1 MKLIDLHCD
10 TIDKLMDYPD
20 ECLYEN
26 NFSIDINKLK
36 KAESLVQVFA
46 LYFDLDRYRED
57 PFSRFENMANRFFK
71 EIEMNKELIS
81 LARSYDDITANQKQ
95 NKVSAILS
103 IEEGGAINGKIDNL
117 HKIYERGVRL
127 ITLNW
132 NYENE
137 IGYPHN
143 SKNHKNK
150 GLKLFGIDVVKTM
163 NELGM
168 IIDVSH
174 LNDGGFYDVAKV
186 SQKPFIASHSN
197 ARSIT
202 NHSRNLSDDMIKVL
216 ANKGGVMGINFCNAF
231 LGDSSVSSIDEI
243 ANHIKY
249 IVKIGGIDVVAMG
262 TDFDGIL
269 NRVEIE
275 NISEMHKLEYKL
287 LKLGFKEEE
296 IEKIMYKNALRVLK
310 DVL

>member
-10 TIDKLMDYPD
+10 TIDRLMDYPN
-20 ECLYEN
+20 EGLYKN
-26 NFSIDINKLK
+26 SLSVDINKLK

-46 LYFDLDRYRED
+46 LYFDLDRYREN
-57 PFSRFENMANRFFK
+57 PFSRFEKMAEKFFK
-71 EIEMNKELIS
+71 EIEMNNESIS
-81 LARSYDDITANQKQ
+81 LARSYDDIIVNQKQ

-117 HKIYERGVRL
+117 YKIYEKGVRL

-137 IGYPHN
+137 IGYSHN
-143 SKNHKNK
+143 LEIYKNR
-150 GLKLFGIDVVKTM
+150 GLKLFGLDVVEAM
-163 NELGM
+163 NKLGM

-197 ARSIT
+197 ARTIT

-216 ANKGGVMGINFCNAF
+216 ANKGGVMGINFCNTF
-231 LGDSSVSSIDEI
+231 LGDSSISTIDEI

-249 IVKIGGIDVVAMG
+249 IINIGGIDVVAMG
-262 TDFDGIL
+262 TDFDGIP

-275 NISEMHKLEYKL
+275 NISEMYKLEYKL
-287 LKLGFKEEE
+287 FKLGFKEDE